1 MKTVMFLA
9 LLFIGM
15 YMCLLAVAVCVA
27 ILNFPLNVCR
37 SSSLW
42 RYGQFVNTNGQFD
55 IHLVAQHCSCYI
67 ANVSY
72 MPSTKVECIYASDS
86 SSSSDSDDTDTGE
99 CSFASSYI
107 CTNQCIVPYVPQGV
121 AALSLSVPVV
131 VAYQPAMC
139 AMGCLTVQ
147 MAATKLGVAVIAA
160 NIPATVV
167 FVFHTH
173 GCVMGGMT
181 VVTSVTN
188 FSVIFLR

>member
-1 MKTVMFLA
+1 M
-9 LLFIGM
+9 
-15 YMCLLAVAVCVA
+15 
-27 ILNFPLNVCR
+27 
-37 SSSLW
+37 
-42 RYGQFVNTNGQFD
+42 NTNGQFD

-72 MPSTKVECIYASDS
+72 MPSTKVESIYASDS

-99 CSFASSYI
+99 CSFESSYI
-107 CTNQCIVPYVPQGV
+107 CTNHCTFPYVTQGV

-131 VAYQPAMC
+131 IVYQPAMC

-167 FVFHTH
+167 FVFHTP

-188 FSVIFLR
+188 FSVIFLRSKAVTAQSLPAPTVCAFLTTVSVMERMTVVATVTKRDVSDSN